1 MLTELN
7 IKPKQLKLPLE
18 IVTLIPVS
26 DIVYSFCEIVD
37 SIDLSQYVVTK
48 ENNTGRPKYNQINLL
63 KVVLFSF
70 MENGYLSLR
79 KIEKSCKTD
88 IRYMYL
94 LDGMKVPTYVSIGSF
109 INSLKSSIQD
119 IFLAINKEIFAHDSV
134 DLQHTYIDG
143 TKIEAN
149 ANKYTWVWKKSCTK
163 NRDKTFEKITK
174 KIINKY
180 AFCIIRFII

>member
-18 IVTLIPVS
+18 IETLIPVS

-48 ENNTGRPKYNQINLL
+48 ENNIGRPKYNQINLL

-94 LDGMKVPTYVSIGSF
+94 LDGM
-109 INSLKSSIQD
+109 
-119 IFLAINKEIFAHDSV
+119 
-134 DLQHTYIDG
+134 
-143 TKIEAN
+143 
-149 ANKYTWVWKKSCTK
+149 
-163 NRDKTFEKITK
+163 
-174 KIINKY
+174 
-180 AFCIIRFII
+180 